1 MIQVQRCTPEEKQHM
16 IDLIVEMR
24 EYIKDLPIINRKN
37 MQERRRIADRMEAI
51 RQEMKQFRRMYPL
64 D

>member
-1 MIQVQRCTPEEKQHM
+1 MTQVMRCSPEEKQHM

-24 EYIKDLPIINRKN
+24 EYIKELPAINRKP
-37 MQERRRIADRMEAI
+37 MQERRKIADRLEAI